1 MNDMP
6 KNNPKRRLL
15 VWRLCRWLF
24 LVVGAITVFIS
35 GYFLVMRLVLHY
47 GISFPSLGEK
57 IYFALVNLIAVV
69 FLGWLFHR
77 PFCRGVARLVRKPV
91 GQPTLMRRALSRV
104 LNKRM
109 VPRYL
114 FCLAC
119 LATLL
124 AVFYAVENWRGKRAW
139 EKCRREL
146 EAKGEALDWN
156 ALIPAPVPDDQNI
169 YKAPRMAEWFVKGS
183 VVAAVSGEA
192 SKAANTNA
200 PFSLAPGRNA
210 KKDAVLL
217 AELEVVP
224 SEGPLPAGKVDAV
237 LKFDDPAAREQAAK
251 LLDDIIGPSIE
262 GARAEL
268 IVTRPR
274 DQIKPQHLVVQ
285 ADTQPSPKAL
295 AEFLTHSPGPYQV
308 GAVLRRGG
316 WGIEPLGSN
325 AFRLSLKPSVHTA
338 ADYLALSQSAVPDLD
353 LLREALKRP
362 CARMDSDYQRPFE
375 RPIPAFVRLR
385 TVAQMLSQ
393 RAQCYLLLG
402 QPEAA
407 WHELTLVRDMCR
419 LLEGSPPSKTTT
431 LVEAMID
438 VAITGLYTSIINDGL
453 RLQAWREPEL
463 AAMQNQ
469 LKDVNLL
476 PLVPEVM
483 QASRAGVSH
492 TFETTSSAEFKKWFL
507 RWDEP
512 KHLLARLTNP
522 RFLFITFTPRGWMY
536 QNLCVIAL
544 QDQMAIESFDLP
556 NNQVLPHRVDGIS
569 NRVQTAF
576 SHFTP
581 YTFLGGATIPNFVKA
596 TRTLARTQTLVNEA
610 YIACGLERYRLAHGQ
625 YPETLE
631 ALVPQFAE
639 KLPHDIIG
647 GQPLKYHR
655 TTDGRFVLY
664 SVGWNEKDD
673 GGVSRD
679 GTPEGDWVWP

>member
-1 MNDMP
+1 MEKSEARNPNQIQMNNEP
-6 KNNPKRRLL
+6 NPKGECGPTGGVFARFFRWLFS
-15 VWRLCRWLF
+15 WRVMCRWLF
-24 LVVGAITVFIS
+24 A
-35 GYFLVMRLVLHY
+35 
-47 GISFPSLGEK
+47 
-57 IYFALVNLIAVV
+57 
-69 FLGWLFHR
+69 
-77 PFCRGVARLVRKPV
+77 
-91 GQPTLMRRALSRV
+91 
-104 LNKRM
+104 
-109 VPRYL
+109 
-114 FCLAC
+114 LAC
-119 LATLL
+119 VATLTGVL
-124 AVFYAVENWRGKRAW
+124 YAVENWRGKRAW

-146 EAKGEALDWN
+146 EAQGAVLDWS
-156 ALIPAPVPDDQNI
+156 ALIPPPVPDEQNI
-169 YKAPRMAEWFVKGS
+169 FKAPKMAEWFVKGS
-183 VVAAVSGEA
+183 WAGAVSGDL
-192 SKAANTNA
+192 SQSRHTNA
-200 PFSLAPGRNA
+200 PFSLAPGWNTKSAPVLVAEVDVVPPGGSLPPR
-210 KKDAVLL
+210 KLDAVLR
-217 AELEVVP
+217 
-224 SEGPLPAGKVDAV
+224 
-237 LKFDDPAAREQAAK
+237 FDDPAAREQAAK
-251 LLDDIIGPSIE
+251 LLRESVGLCAE
-262 GARAEL
+262 GTTSCGLVARSL
-268 IVTRPR
+268 
-274 DQIKPQHLVVQ
+274 DQINPVHLVVQ
-285 ADTQPSPKAL
+285 ADTVPTTMALGDFLSPRL
-295 AEFLTHSPGPYQV
+295 SHFQV
-308 GAVLRRGG
+308 TPV
-316 WGIEPLGSN
+316 GSN
-325 AFRLSLKPSVHTA
+325 AFRISLKPRVYTA
-338 ADYLALSQSAVPDLD
+338 AEYLALSQPAVPDLD
-353 LLREALKRP
+353 LLREALKRR

-402 QPEAA
+402 QSEAA
-407 WHELTLVRDMCR
+407 WHELALVRDMCR
-419 LLEGSPPSKTTT
+419 ILEGSPPSKATN

-438 VAITGLYTSIINDGL
+438 VAITGLYTSIIKDGL

-483 QASRAGVSH
+483 QASRAGVCH

-512 KHLLARLTNP
+512 KNLLGRLKNP

-581 YTFLGGATIPNFVKA
+581 YTFLGGATVPNFVKA
-596 TRTLARTQTLVNEA
+596 TRTLARNQTLANEA
-610 YIACGLERYRLAHGQ
+610 FIACGLERYRLANRQ
-625 YPETLE
+625 YPETIE

-664 SVGWNEKDD
+664 SIGWNEKDD
-673 GGVSRD
+673 GGVPNQ
-679 GTPEGDWVWP
+679 TANEGDWVWP